1 MISQDYVRTTILQC
15 YYKAQQSTTATS
27 LLFEIFEHDNDVHLI
42 VHVKRCPA
50 SALLG
55 WSWAS
60 KDIRLCTRPCDS
72 GQNASCDPVNENGL
86 SKAEQTKD
94 DKGFQE
100 KIRKGSKL
108 IIYQPFTHRCVF
120 PLLFTHF
127 WWINIIFDI
136 YIINI
141 TMSAMSLQL
150 FIRWFRSSS
159 LCWNHSSLA
168 FSFRTWRPCALDSCC
183 SCSTS
188 PWGPPGTLQQVLSRP
203 TRDMTRDNTSH
214 HVATWPNRD
223 TLMK

>member
-1 MISQDYVRTTILQC
+1 M
-15 YYKAQQSTTATS
+15 
-27 LLFEIFEHDNDVHLI
+27 HLI

-72 GQNASCDPVNENGL
+72 GQNASCDRVNENGL
-86 SKAEQTKD
+86 SKAET
-94 DKGFQE
+94 DKGWQR
-100 KIRKGSKL
+100 IPRKDQKRLKTYHLPTVHSSMC
-108 IIYQPFTHRCVF
+108 FTLF
-120 PLLFTHF
+120 FTHF
-127 WWINIIFDI
+127 WWINIIFEYIWHI

-141 TMSAMSLQL
+141 TMSVMSLQL

-168 FSFRTWRPCALDSCC
+168 FSFRTWQPCALDSCC

-223 TLMK
+223 TLTK